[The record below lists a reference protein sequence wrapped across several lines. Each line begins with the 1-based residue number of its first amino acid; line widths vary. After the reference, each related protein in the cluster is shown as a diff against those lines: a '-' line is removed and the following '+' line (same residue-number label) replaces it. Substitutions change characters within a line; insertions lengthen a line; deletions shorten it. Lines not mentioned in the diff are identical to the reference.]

1 MSYQFNN
8 KLVMQLGEQMAA
20 GAVFAAGTLLQTEI
34 KKRLNL
40 KSSRP
45 PNPPSVAPA
54 GPYRNLGTL
63 GQSIQVDDRKN
74 KGKKPF
80 VRVGTSLVYA
90 ARLEFGFVGSDSK
103 GRVINQA
110 ARPYMRDSLNNN
122 VKEMRKAAINAAND
136 VFKKFAAQR
145 GGR

>member
-8 KLVMQLGEQMAA
+8 KLVAQLGEKMAR
-20 GAVFAAGTLLQTEI
+20 GAVLAAGTLLQREV
-34 KKRLNL
+34 KERLNL
-40 KSSRP
+40 GKSP
-45 PNPPSVAPA
+45 PASIAPN
-54 GPYRNLGTL
+54 GPFKDTGTL
-63 GQSIQVDDRKN
+63 GRSIQVDDSKA
-74 KGKKPF
+74 KGKKPS

-90 ARLEFGFVGSDSK
+90 ARLEFGFVGADSR
-103 GRVINQA
+103 GRVFNQG

-136 VFKKFAAQR
+136 VFKKFVAQR

>member
-8 KLVMQLGEQMAA
+8 KLVTQLGEKMAA

-34 KKRLNL
+34 KERLNL
-40 KSSRP
+40 KSSKP
-45 PNPPSVAPA
+45 PNPPSVAPE
-54 GPYRNLGTL
+54 GPYRRFGTL
-63 GQSIQVDDRKN
+63 GQSIQVDDRNN
-74 KGKKPF
+74 KGPKPF

-136 VFKKFAAQR
+136 VFKKFVAQR

>member
-8 KLVMQLGEQMAA
+8 KLVMQLGEQMAS
-20 GAVFAAGTLLQTEI
+20 GAVLAAGILLQREI
-34 KKRLNL
+34 KERLNL
-40 KSSRP
+40 GKSP
-45 PNPPSVAPA
+45 PASIAPN
-54 GPYRNLGTL
+54 GPFKDTGTL
-63 GQSIQVDDRKN
+63 GRSIQVDDSN
-74 KGKKPF
+74 AKGKKPS

-90 ARLEFGFVGSDSK
+90 ARLEFGFVGADSK

-122 VKEMRKAAINAAND
+122 VKEMRKAAIAAAEK
-136 VFKKFAAQR
+136 VFRKFAAQR

>member
-8 KLVMQLGEQMAA
+8 KLVMQLGEQMAS
-20 GAVFAAGTLLQTEI
+20 GAVLAAGILLQGEI

-40 KSSRP
+40 KSSLP

-54 GPYRNLGTL
+54 GPFRRFGTL
-63 GQSIQVDDRKN
+63 GQSIQVDDSKA
-74 KGKKPF
+74 KGKKPS

-90 ARLEFGFVGSDSK
+90 ARLEFGFVGADSK

-122 VKEMRKAAINAAND
+122 VKEMRKAAIAAAEK
-136 VFKKFAAQR
+136 VFRKFVAQR